1 MTEQSH
7 SDDLDF
13 DNETKSPRE
22 TARAR
27 FEAGHVAEDR
37 HFVKALARGL
47 IILETF
53 ANSGKVWMQVSEI
66 AEAVD
71 LPKPTVAR
79 FVRSLESLGHLHYS
93 SNRREYRLDAPVLTL
108 GFAARQPFTLG
119 EILRPHLQKLADT
132 YNVHASLAKRDR
144 LDALEVVVC
153 HSKSTLMTLKL
164 DVGSRLPLAGTA
176 TGTALLAHLP
186 EKERDVIYHRL
197 RERHGRNWE
206 RLLQRIN
213 DGFNEIEDRGFVTAY
228 RSWATD
234 INGVSVPIRS
244 LNGAPTYALACG
256 APAALLP
263 PEKQHLLGYKLLEI
277 KRGIERLIQHN
288 DQSMKDPDHD
298 RSQSAVRDPR
308 PGDRP
313 PDLE

>member
-1 MTEQSH
+1 MTDH
-7 SDDLDF
+7 SSTDKPEFIDEL
-13 DNETKSPRE
+13 KSTRD
-22 TARAR
+22 TARVR
-27 FEAGHVAEDR
+27 FKAGHVAQDR

-47 IILETF
+47 MILETF
-53 ANSGKVWMQVSEI
+53 ANTGKTWMQVSEI
-66 AEAVD
+66 AEQVG

-93 SNRREYRLDAPVLTL
+93 ANRRQYRLGAPVLTL

-119 EILRPHLQKLADT
+119 EMLRPHLQNLADT

-144 LDALEVVVC
+144 LDALEVLVC

-164 DVGSRLPLAGTA
+164 DIGSRLPLAGTA

-186 EKERDVIYHRL
+186 EKERDVIYDRL
-197 RERHGRNWE
+197 RERHGSNWE

-213 DGFNEIEDRGFVTAY
+213 DGLNEIKDRGFVTAY

-244 LNGAPTYALACG
+244 LSGAPTYALACG

-263 PEKQHLLGYKLLEI
+263 PEKQHTLGYKLLEI
-277 KRGIERLIQHN
+277 KRAIERLIQQN
-288 DQSMKDPDHD
+288 EQSSKDHD
-298 RSQSAVRDPR
+298 H
-308 PGDRP
+308 
-313 PDLE
+313 E

>member
-1 MTEQSH
+1 MDDQSQN
-7 SDDLDF
+7 DDPGLD
-13 DNETKSPRE
+13 EAAKSPRR

-47 IILETF
+47 MILETF
-53 ANSGKVWMQVSEI
+53 ANASKTWMQVSEI
-66 AEAVD
+66 ANTVG

-79 FVRSLESLGHLHYS
+79 FVRSLESQGHLHYS
-93 SNRREYRLDAPVLTL
+93 SDRREYRLAAPVLTL

-119 EILRPHLQKLADT
+119 EMLRPHLQELADA

-144 LDALEVVVC
+144 LDALEVLVC

-228 RSWATD
+228 RSWTTD

-244 LNGAPTYALACG
+244 LSGSPTYALACG

-263 PEKQHLLGYKLLEI
+263 PEKQYLLGYKLLEI
-277 KRGIERLIQHN
+277 KRRIEGLIQN
-288 DQSMKDPDHD
+288 GPPASEGPDH
-298 RSQSAVRDPR
+298 
-308 PGDRP
+308 
-313 PDLE
+313 E

>member
-1 MTEQSH
+1 MTKQKRTEDIKC
-7 SDDLDF
+7 SD
-13 DNETKSPRE
+13 TAKSPRDM
-22 TARAR
+22 ARAR
-27 FEAGHVAEDR
+27 FEPGHVATDR

-47 IILETF
+47 MILETF
-53 ANSGKVWMQVSEI
+53 ANSGKTWMQVSEI
-66 AEAVD
+66 ADAID

-79 FVRSLESLGHLHYS
+79 FVRSLENLGHLHYS
-93 SNRREYRLDAPVLTL
+93 FNWRAYRLDAPVLTL

-144 LDALEVVVC
+144 LDALEVLVC
-153 HSKSTLMTLKL
+153 HSQSTLMTLKL

-176 TGTALLAHLP
+176 TGIALLAHLP

-206 RLLQRIN
+206 RLLQRID
-213 DGFNEIEDRGFVTAY
+213 DGFGEIENRGFVTAY

-234 INGVSVPIRS
+234 INGVSVPIHS

-263 PEKQHLLGYKLLEI
+263 PEKQHQLGYKLLEI
-277 KRGIERLIQHN
+277 KRVIDKIIQRNDHSTKNHHHERTE
-288 DQSMKDPDHD
+288 SP
-298 RSQSAVRDPR
+298 VRDP
-308 PGDRP
+308 
-313 PDLE
+313 